1 MIKNIEDLKNIQIVC
16 RNQEQVKNCFNYL
29 KQLGFDVEDFTEYHD
44 GCNIIFWGY
53 SSKKFIISNML
64 NRKLSIDFYN
74 KELVKTLQ
82 KLIKKQEKGKE
93 QEAKT
98 IVEYLRSKPI
108 KVRIDN
114 RQDYDNM
121 INYLEEQ
128 GIVWNSGGK
137 LSETVEYDNKIIKF
151 LTFWCNI
158 FGKNELRT
166 GLMWSMGLNKIRKNI
181 SVKELFKKF
190 NIEYK
195 ESPDFEVAEDGRII
209 KINNWMSEK
218 QIFLIFIIDKIAG
231 AINRFSQDFLIKYV
245 NLGLVYATK
254 EARDKAIFKLEIET
268 KLKNIAERLNA
279 GRKID
284 WEDEDQNKFII
295 FYNYRSKI
303 LGLLDLYGVY
313 HWKYQGAIFCLDQN
327 FLDVAKQE
335 IGEENLIKYF
345 ED

>member
-16 RNQEQVKNCFNYL
+16 RNQEQVKDCLNYL
-29 KQLGFDVEDFTEYHD
+29 KQLGFDIEDFTEYYD
-44 GCNIIFWGY
+44 GCNIVFWGY
-53 SSKKFIISNML
+53 RSEEFLFNDRFKDDLLIE
-64 NRKLSIDFYN
+64 FYN
-74 KELVKTLQ
+74 KKLVKTLQ
-82 KLIKKQEKGKE
+82 KFIKEKGKGKE

-108 KVRIDN
+108 EVRIDN

-128 GIVWNSGGK
+128 GIVWNSGDK
-137 LSETVEYDNKIIKF
+137 LSEAVEYDNEMIKF
-151 LTFWCNI
+151 LTFWGNI
-158 FGKNELRT
+158 YGKDKLRT
-166 GLMWSMGLNKIRKNI
+166 GLMWSMELNKIRENI

-195 ESPDFEVAEDGRII
+195 ELPDFEVTKDGRII
-209 KINNWMSEK
+209 KINNLDSDKYVHILTRWIDTRFTFNRLDKEATKYYVSTGQLFFSEK
-218 QIFLIFIIDKIAG
+218 
-231 AINRFSQDFLIKYV
+231 
-245 NLGLVYATK
+245 
-254 EARDKAIFKLEIET
+254 AREKAIFKMKIET

-284 WEDEDQNKFII
+284 WEDLNQDKFCI
-295 FYNYRSKI
+295 YYGYEEEKLCLLNLYRRK
-303 LGLLDLYGVY
+303 D
-313 HWKYQGAIFCLDQN
+313 QGAIFCLDQN